1 VSDILSVAFLAQLL
15 RIAVPYACAAMG
27 GVTSERS
34 GTVDLAL
41 EGKLLMG
48 AFGAAVVGIST
59 GSAILGVFGGIATG
73 ALVGLVH
80 AVIAVRLKADGV
92 VTGVAVNLLAVGLTR
107 LLLRLLYD
115 SSSNSPKLPTLVG
128 DPSGTGGLAAL
139 GHVLLHPIFLG
150 TVAAVVLVHLMIS
163 RTRFGLR
170 IRSVGE
176 HPAAAQSLGVR
187 PVRVRT
193 LAVLLS
199 GALAGLGG
207 VWLAFDQRQFT
218 HEMSAGRGF
227 IALAAV
233 IVGGWRPLPAALACL
248 AFGLLEALQI
258 ALQGVAALPSQLV
271 GALPFV
277 VTIVAVAGLVGRSR
291 APAALGREAEH

>member
-1 VSDILSVAFLAQLL
+1 VSEIFTIAFLAQLL

-48 AFGAAVVGIST
+48 AFGAAVFGISS
-59 GSAILGVFGGIATG
+59 GSAVIGVLGGVFVGG
-73 ALVGLVH
+73 LVGLLH
-80 AVIAVRLKADGV
+80 AIVAVRLRADGV
-92 VTGVAVNLLAVGLTR
+92 VTGVAINLLAVGLTR

-115 SSSNSPKLPTLVG
+115 SSSNSPKLPNLVG
-128 DPSGTGGLAAL
+128 DPSGGGGVAAL
-139 GHVLLHPIFLG
+139 VHVLTHPLFLA
-150 TVAAVVLVHLMIS
+150 TVAAVVLVHVMIS

-170 IRSVGE
+170 LRSVGE
-176 HPAAAQSLGVR
+176 HPEAAESLGVR
-187 PVRVRT
+187 PARIRT
-193 LAVLLS
+193 FAVVLS
-199 GALAGLGG
+199 GAIAGLGG
-207 VWLAFDQRQFT
+207 AWLAFDQRQFT

-258 ALQGVAALPSQLV
+258 ALQGVAQLPSQLV
-271 GALPFV
+271 SALPFV
-277 VTIVAVAGLVGRSR
+277 VTIIAVAGLVGRSR
-291 APAALGREAEH
+291 APAALK

>member
-1 VSDILSVAFLAQLL
+1 MSEIFTIAFLAQLL

-48 AFGAAVVGIST
+48 AFGAAVFGISS
-59 GSAILGVFGGIATG
+59 GSAVIGVLGGVFVG
-73 ALVGLVH
+73 ALVGLLH
-80 AVIAVRLKADGV
+80 AIIAVRLRADGV
-92 VTGVAVNLLAVGLTR
+92 VTGVAINLLAIGLTR

-115 SSSNSPKLPTLVG
+115 SSSNSPKLPSLVG
-128 DPSGTGGLAAL
+128 DPSGGGGVAAL
-139 GHVLLHPIFLG
+139 VHVLTHPLFLA
-150 TVAAVVLVHLMIS
+150 TVASVVLVHVMIS

-170 IRSVGE
+170 LRSVGE
-176 HPAAAQSLGVR
+176 HPEAAESLGVR
-187 PVRVRT
+187 PARIRT
-193 LAVLLS
+193 YAVVLS
-199 GALAGLGG
+199 GAIAGLGG
-207 VWLAFDQRQFT
+207 AWLAFDQRQFT

-258 ALQGVAALPSQLV
+258 ALQGVAQLPSQLV
-271 GALPFV
+271 SALPFV

-291 APAALGREAEH
+291 APAALK

>member
-1 VSDILSVAFLAQLL
+1 MSNIFTVAFLAQLL
-15 RIAVPYACAAMG
+15 RIAVPYTCAAMG

-48 AFGAAVVGIST
+48 AFGAAVFGISS
-59 GSAILGVFGGIATG
+59 GSAVIGVLGGVFVG
-73 ALVGLVH
+73 ALVGLLH
-80 AVIAVRLKADGV
+80 ATIAVRLKADGV
-92 VTGVAVNLLAVGLTR
+92 VTGVAINLLAVGLTR

-115 SSSNSPKLPTLVG
+115 SSSNSPKLPSLVG
-128 DPSGTGGLAAL
+128 DPSGSGGGAAL
-139 GHVLLHPIFLG
+139 LHVLTHPLFLA
-150 TVAAVVLVHLMIS
+150 TIAAVALVHVTLS

-170 IRSVGE
+170 LRSVGE
-176 HPAAAQSLGVR
+176 HPEAAESLGVR

-193 LAVLLS
+193 IAVVLS
-199 GALAGLGG
+199 GAIAGLGG
-207 VWLAFDQRQFT
+207 AWLAFDQRQFT

-233 IVGGWRPLPAALACL
+233 IVGGWRPLPAALGCL

-258 ALQGVAALPSQLV
+258 ALQGVAQLPSQLV
-271 GALPFV
+271 SALPFV
-277 VTIVAVAGLVGRSR
+277 VTIIAVAGLVGRSR
-291 APAALGREAEH
+291 APAALK